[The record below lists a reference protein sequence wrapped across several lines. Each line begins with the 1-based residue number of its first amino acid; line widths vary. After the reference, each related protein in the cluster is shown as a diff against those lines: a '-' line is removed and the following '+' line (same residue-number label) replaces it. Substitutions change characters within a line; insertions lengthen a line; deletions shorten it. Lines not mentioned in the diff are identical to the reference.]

1 MKQKIILQTDRLF
14 LREVVEDDISELMK
28 LFSDPIAMQFF
39 LGIKDEVETRDWIR
53 DTLYRY
59 EKDGFSFYICVNK
72 KTLDVVGYCGLL
84 LQEDVDGKDEVE
96 IGYGLIRKY
105 WHHGFATE
113 AAIGCKKYGFGELK
127 LEKLISL
134 IRPENVPSIRV
145 ANRNGMKWER
155 DIVRWNYV
163 HGIYAITK
171 NEYLQSEK
179 SN

>member
-1 MKQKIILQTDRLF
+1 MKHKVIFQTDRLF
-14 LREVVEDDISELMK
+14 LREVVEEDISELMK
-28 LFSDPIAMQFF
+28 LFSDPIAMQYFP
-39 LGIKDEVETRDWIR
+39 GTKNEDETKDWIR
-53 DTLYRY
+53 DILNRY
-59 EKDGFSFYICVNK
+59 EKDGFCFYLCINK
-72 KTLDVVGYCGLL
+72 EILDVVGYCGLV
-84 LQEDVDGKDEVE
+84 LQEDVDGNDEVE

-105 WHHGFATE
+105 WHNGFATE
-113 AAIGCKKYGFGELK
+113 AAIGCKKYGFDELK
-127 LEKLISL
+127 LDKMISL

-145 ANRNGMKWER
+145 AIRNGMKWQK